1 MSRCLP
7 RTAGAILLLALAATA
22 CAAAVVE
29 EVMVVTAT
37 VENMYGKPVTQPIT
51 VTVFRDDDRAKA
63 PFLVLNHGRPAQP
76 DEYAK
81 MGRVRFADNARWFVS
96 KGFAVFVP
104 TRIGYGVTGGED
116 MEYSGLGSARNYAPG
131 FEVAAQQTLRAIEL
145 AQGLPYVDGERG
157 MLVGQSFG
165 GSATLA
171 TAAKR
176 PPGIVGA
183 INFAGGGGG
192 NPVSR
197 PGEPSRPDLLE
208 KTFAGYGRTTTVPCL
223 WLYSANDRYFGA
235 VYPTQ
240 WFDAY
245 RRGNPAAFFVALP
258 PLPAARGPDGHATF
272 TRDPAAWRPAVEAFL
287 DGLGFGGWKPP
298 P

>member
-37 VENMYGKPVTQPIT
+37 VENMYGKPVTQPVT

-258 PLPAARGPDGHATF
+258 PLPAALGPDGHATF

-287 DGLGFGGWKPP
+287 DGLGFGGLKPP

>member
-81 MGRVRFADNARWFVS
+81 MGRVRFTDNARWFVS

-131 FEVAAQQTLRAIEL
+131 FEVAAQQTLRVIEL

-157 MLVGQSFG
+157 VLVGQSFG

-287 DGLGFGGWKPP
+287 DGLGFGGLKPP